1 MPSRAAP
8 IIATSRVALPMGW
21 WLTFDPRDD
30 GSLQG
35 FVSKGQRSAS
45 LAFALETGTD
55 STNDEDIPEPVLSAL
70 DAYTSYA

>member
-1 MPSRAAP
+1 MALTAHSRIP
-8 IIATSRVALPMGW
+8 LPLGW
-21 WLTFDPRDD
+21 LLTFDPRDD

-55 STNDEDIPEPVLSAL
+55 STNDEDIPEAVLSAL
-70 DAYTSYA
+70 EGYGQYQ